1 MTEEPKRVREGLV
14 VRKFRRGEEPS
25 DDISDSTTVDERFAM
40 VWVLSERIWRWT
52 GRPFPEYDRAQMPVR
67 LVRRNES

>member
-1 MTEEPKRVREGLV
+1 MSETPKRVREGLV

-40 VWVLSERIWRWT
+40 VWTLSERMWLWT
-52 GRPFPEYDRAQMPVR
+52 GRPMPSYARAEMPVR
-67 LVRRNES
+67 VVRRK